1 MSTPKVRIL
10 ADVSVETKE
19 KLEEVVAALKI
30 TKKDFFDKVIEEHY
44 QKYVLNTKKNTE
56 KRKNIIN

>member
-10 ADVSVETKE
+10 ADVSIETKE
-19 KLEEVVAALKI
+19 KLEQVVSNLKI

-44 QKYVLNTKKNTE
+44 KEHVLNQIHK
-56 KRKNIIN
+56 

>member
-19 KLEEVVAALKI
+19 KLEKVVVALKI

-44 QKYVLNTKKNTE
+44 QKYVLKSK
-56 KRKNIIN
+56 